1 MTAPGRY
8 AASDGSFAKSAGN
21 AAARGGVL
29 IVIAIVI
36 GFALLQWGFDGG
48 DSDAAL
54 PIDVGDDG
62 GADDGATD
70 GGGSDDGTADD
81 GTTDGTAD
89 DGTADDATAG
99 DGTADDGSADDGT
112 ADDGT
117 TDGGSG
123 DDAGEV
129 VVDPPSEVNVVVL
142 NGSGVGG
149 LAGERA
155 SVLGAVGYVVVAGNA
170 ASFGTGEDTA
180 DSRVYFTQDYADEAK
195 EVAEALSGTAAV
207 LEQAPADPGTL
218 AHADNE
224 ADAAAAD
231 VIVVLGTDGQ
241 LR

>member
-8 AASDGSFAKSAGN
+8 AASDGSFAKSAGG

-29 IVIAIVI
+29 IAIAIVI

-54 PIDVGDDG
+54 PIDVGNDDG
-62 GADDGATD
+62 GGDDSADDSADDGA
-70 GGGSDDGTADD
+70 S
-81 GTTDGTAD
+81 
-89 DGTADDATAG
+89 
-99 DGTADDGSADDGT
+99 DDGSAADDGAAGDDGSAGDDGAGDDGSAGDDGT
-112 ADDGT
+112 DDGT
-117 TDGGSG
+117 G
-123 DDAGEV
+123 DDGSAGEV
-129 VVDPPSEVNVVVL
+129 LVDPPSEVNVVVL
-142 NGSGVGG
+142 NGSGEGG

-155 SVLGAVGYVVVAGNA
+155 SVLGAVGYVVVPGNA
-170 ASFGTGEDTA
+170 ASWGTGENTEE
-180 DSRVYFTQDYADEAK
+180 SKVYFTLEFADEAK

-218 AHADNE
+218 AHPDNE

-231 VIVVLGTDGQ
+231 VIVVIGTDGQ